1 MMNEDLLLMNELMKL
16 PEDATL
22 DGTKYE
28 IKQMPK
34 APKVN
39 YQVPG
44 SLTR

>member
-1 MMNEDLLLMNELMKL
+1 MMNEDLFLMNDMLKL

-34 APKVN
+34 VQKVT
-39 YQVPG
+39 Y
-44 SLTR
+44 